1 MERLLCRDIDLAS
14 HYARPDR
21 AERCLLDVFDL
32 RKEVFQLAVRFT
44 QYPHARE
51 IADVAVE
58 IPTGI
63 HGKYIAFLP
72 PHLRRRP
79 IMAGAGPEQAIFERH
94 ATLDLCGPQGLPQ

>member
-21 AERCLLDVFDL
+21 AERCMLDIFDL

-58 IPTGI
+58 IPAGI
-63 HGKYIAFLP
+63 QGKYIALLP

-79 IMAGAGPEQAIFERH
+79 IVAGAGRDQAIFESQT
-94 ATLDLCGPQGLPQ
+94 ALDLGDLQGP